1 LTVAPRV
8 FHQWL
13 VLAVLA
19 FISFSIYSNTID
31 SPFVFDD
38 TKTIL
43 NDPGIRLTK
52 LTFGNIIKSGF
63 EDSKTRPIALISFAL
78 NYYYHQYDP
87 AGYHIV
93 NIIIHILTGYFLY
106 LFIATTLMIPSLR
119 SQHDHPALIAFL
131 ASLIWLVHPVQTQSV
146 TYIVQRMNSMASML
160 FILSFWFYVKGRL
173 VEVGRTKWLWF
184 TGSALFWLV
193 SLGCKQ
199 ITLMLPFLIILY
211 EWYFL
216 QNLSK
221 DWFKRSLKLA
231 LGIGVLCVLV
241 ALIYTDFNPSE
252 KFSHLNDFSNN
263 EFTITQRTLTQ
274 PRVVIYYLSLLIYP
288 HPSRLNLDYDFPLSY
303 SLTNPITTLP
313 ALIIIIGLLILGL
326 YLAKNNRLIS
336 FCIFWFFGNLVIESS
351 VIPLAIIYEHRLY
364 LPSMLVSL
372 MTVILVYRYIKFKWL
387 SVGIICAFAILC
399 SFWTFER
406 NNVWQNRLTLWT
418 DCVIKSPNK
427 ARPHSNL
434 GRVLAERGR
443 TDEGIVHLVEA
454 LRIKPDY
461 AVAHNN
467 LGTVMEKQRRFR
479 EAIHHYSEAVR
490 IFPQFANAHYNLGVI
505 FHRQGRLNK
514 AMQHYSET
522 LKVEKNHAKA
532 HNNIGAVF
540 QSQGKLREAIWHFSE
555 ALRIEPDYLEAHNNL
570 KHALTLKGKSAKE
583 VSTAERPQS

>member
-1 LTVAPRV
+1 
-8 FHQWL
+8 
-13 VLAVLA
+13 
-19 FISFSIYSNTID
+19 
-31 SPFVFDD
+31 
-38 TKTIL
+38 
-43 NDPGIRLTK
+43 
-52 LTFGNIIKSGF
+52 
-63 EDSKTRPIALISFAL
+63 
-78 NYYYHQYDP
+78 
-87 AGYHIV
+87 
-93 NIIIHILTGYFLY
+93 
-106 LFIATTLMIPSLR
+106 
-119 SQHDHPALIAFL
+119 
-131 ASLIWLVHPVQTQSV
+131 
-146 TYIVQRMNSMASML
+146 
-160 FILSFWFYVKGRL
+160 
-173 VEVGRTKWLWF
+173 
-184 TGSALFWLV
+184 
-193 SLGCKQ
+193 
-199 ITLMLPFLIILY
+199 
-211 EWYFL
+211 
-216 QNLSK
+216 
-221 DWFKRSLKLA
+221 
-231 LGIGVLCVLV
+231 
-241 ALIYTDFNPSE
+241 
-252 KFSHLNDFSNN
+252 
-263 EFTITQRTLTQ
+263 
-274 PRVVIYYLSLLIYP
+274 
-288 HPSRLNLDYDFPLSY
+288 
-303 SLTNPITTLP
+303 LP